1 MKKFLFLF
9 SFIALLC
16 LPWVGRAQTIVD
28 FESGDLSG
36 LSAVSTSVTN
46 DATYPW
52 VVTSNAPAG
61 FNGTYCMKSSNS
73 GVASSSSTIEI
84 TVTFTGNGSIS
95 FLGGCWGEGS
105 YTAWDKCIFS
115 IDGVQQ
121 FANGALAAWG
131 FYTYEITA
139 GTHTFTWSYTKDSS
153 VNPTN
158 DAFYVD
164 DITFELGNN
173 PCAKPTELAYS
184 NVEAHS
190 AMLSWNANGTS
201 SWQICLNGDEENLID
216 ATSNPYTLNGLL
228 SEAPYTVKVRANCGS
243 DGYSYWSSPVS
254 FTTSIACAKPTNLT
268 ASFTPGN
275 GSIATLSWTPADA
288 NASWVL
294 QYGTDNTFAAGT
306 YVEETVSGTPSID
319 LTGLTAETT
328 YYARVSA
335 ICDNSESSQWSSV
348 CSFTPTDAYRI
359 GSGTA
364 TNYYLPSYNYYNY
377 GFSQQIYTAEEIG
390 TSGIISSIAFYNAGA
405 LKSRTYD
412 IYLVNTP
419 KTAFDSTKDWI
430 AVTADDLVYTGE
442 VTMTPGEWT
451 TISFTNEF
459 VYDASYNLAVIVD
472 DNTSSY
478 SFSPHMEC
486 LVFPGT
492 SSSLYA
498 CSDGTDYMPYNP
510 GSHTG
515 TIGNIKNQIL
525 LGITPSGGSVC
536 LRPTNL
542 AVTNITGH
550 TADLSWNPTGDA
562 TAWQICLNNDET
574 NLIDVT
580 GTTYSFTGLNPE
592 TTYTVKMR
600 TNCDDG
606 FSSWTSVV
614 TFTTDVACPA
624 PTGVAVSNVTGH
636 TADLSWNAGDATA
649 WQICLNDDE
658 TNLIDVT
665 VNQYAITG
673 LDPVTSYTV
682 KVRSNC
688 GEEGY
693 SAWATKTFT
702 TDVACPAPT
711 ALNAEIIGTTANLTW
726 NGSADS
732 YVVKYRTAAYALT
745 SFFEDFENGLSN
757 WTIYTEGESPQAN
770 GWRTFNPIISFD
782 EPVYPVSGNYVASA
796 WSWSSVAYDADN
808 WLVSPQ
814 IQLDGNL
821 KFWVMTNGGYPDHYS
836 VLLSTTGN
844 AIADFTTTLQAYGAA
859 PGTWTQ
865 VNIDL
870 SAYAGQVGYIALH
883 HVDEDAN
890 YLFIDDFGLY
900 GDEVPAGEWV
910 SQLVE
915 GNSLTISGLNPE
927 TAYEWTIQGNCTGE
941 EAPSAWSS
949 STFTTDV
956 ACPAPASLAAENITG
971 RTADLSWNGISDSY
985 TIQYRVAGED
995 PAAEWMTATATSN
1008 TLTLT
1013 ALLPETD
1020 YEWQVQG
1027 TCDEETSAWS
1037 NMSTFT
1043 TDELNCLAPTNLS
1056 YEEGSI
1062 TAHGVTLNWTDL
1074 NFEAAAW
1081 QICINNDEENL
1092 LNATVNNYII
1102 TDLTPNTPYTVKVRT
1117 ICDTILSSDWSSILT
1132 FTTLEEIIPS
1142 YVTITGDTL
1151 VCPEATTTL
1160 TATTDVEATFEWEFG
1175 ADEAQVVVPAGTYTV
1190 TVTSTTG
1197 NQLSASITVTTLPTY
1212 NVTDEITICESELP
1226 YDYHGTY
1233 INAAGEYPNIVL
1245 QTVNG
1250 CDSVVNLTLV
1260 VNPVYTV
1267 PDEMTICSSQLPY
1280 EWNGITFTEAGNDTA
1295 TLHTVNGCDSI
1306 VTMTLIVKESYTA
1319 TDSKT
1324 ICASLLPYEW
1334 NGVTFNEAGTQDV
1347 TLEAVNG
1354 CDSVVTMTLVVNPT
1368 YAISEERTVCTSA
1381 LPYTWN
1387 GVAFNEAGT
1396 QTVTLQTANGCDSV
1410 VTMIVAVSTAYE
1422 VTDTK
1427 IICES
1432 ALPYTWNEVVFNEAG
1447 TQAVTMQSS
1456 NGCDSIITMNLI
1468 VNPIYNVT
1476 DEATI
1481 CASALPYEWNG
1492 VTFTEAGTQ
1501 VATLQTVNGCDS
1513 VVTMTLTVNPIYN
1526 VTDEATICASALP
1539 YEWNGVTFTEAGT
1552 LTATLQTVD
1561 GCDSVVVMTLTVNP
1575 IYNVTDEAT
1584 ICASALPYEWNGVTF
1599 TEAGTQ
1605 AATLQTVN
1613 NCDSVVTMTL
1623 TVNPIFNVTDE
1634 ATICASALPYEWN
1647 GVTFTEAGTQVATLQ
1662 TVNGCD
1668 SVVTMT
1674 LTVNPTYNVTDAAT
1688 ICANLLPYTWNGIT
1702 FTEAGTQ
1709 VATLQTVNGCDSV
1722 VTMTLTVNALP
1733 TVTITGETAICQGE
1747 STTLTAAGATTYA
1760 WSTEATTA
1768 AINVNQA
1775 GTYTV
1780 IGTDANGCQNTANV
1794 TVVMNMPTSSTDV
1807 QVACDNY
1814 TWIDGVT
1821 YTTSTNTPTFTLTN
1835 AAGCDSVVTL
1845 NLTINYSSNSQ
1856 DLRTICA
1863 SELPYTWNGVAFTE
1877 AGTQIATL
1885 TNVAGCDSV
1894 VTMTLVV
1901 NPTYNETA
1909 AATICSSELPYEWNG
1924 LTFTEAGTQTLT
1936 LQTVNGCDSIIV
1948 MTLTVNMVDA
1958 TEFTEAACEQYEWN
1972 GVNYTESGDYTQTF
1986 TNAAGCDSTV
1996 TLHLTINHNET
2007 SEFTIE
2013 TNEGCYTWNG
2023 TEYCQSGDYT
2033 QTFETVAGCD
2043 SIVTLHLSVGVGI
2056 ENHEVLIV
2064 KIAPNPAS
2072 NTCRIIGLDTDPVS
2086 VDLYDMNG
2094 KLVRRVNDT
2103 EFDVSTLPTGIYM
2116 VRVYTGEQIV
2126 NLKLVKE

>member
-1 MKKFLFLF
+1 MKKFLLFF

-16 LPWVGRAQTIVD
+16 LTPALKAQTAVTIG
-28 FESGDLSG
+28 SGTATSNYLPTYNYYNYSISQQLYTAAEVGDAGTITSIAFYNDGAEKTRDLSIYM
-36 LSAVSTSVTN
+36 VSTNKETFSSGTDWIAVTAE
-46 DATYPW
+46 DLVFSGEVTLVAGEWTSIELESPFSYDG
-52 VVTSNAPAG
+52 TSNLAIITDDNTG
-61 FNGTYCMKSSNS
+61 GY
-73 GVASSSSTIEI
+73 SSSPHMACR
-84 TVTFTGNGSIS
+84 VF
-95 FLGGCWGEGS
+95 
-105 YTAWDKCIFS
+105 
-115 IDGVQQ
+115 
-121 FANGALAAWG
+121 
-131 FYTYEITA
+131 
-139 GTHTFTWSYTKDSS
+139 
-153 VNPTN
+153 
-158 DAFYVD
+158 
-164 DITFELGNN
+164 
-173 PCAKPTELAYS
+173 
-184 NVEAHS
+184 
-190 AMLSWNANGTS
+190 
-201 SWQICLNGDEENLID
+201 D
-216 ATSNPYTLNGLL
+216 ATSQAIYVYNDYTNYNPTAPISTSGTVASVKNQIQLEIIPQGANVCFKPNNLIATL
-228 SEAPYTVKVRANCGS
+228 
-243 DGYSYWSSPVS
+243 
-254 FTTSIACAKPTNLT
+254 
-268 ASFTPGN
+268 TPGN
-275 GSIATLSWTPADA
+275 GTIATLNWTPAESTT
-288 NASWVL
+288 SWVL
-294 QYGTDNTFAAGT
+294 QYGTDNTFATGSYT
-306 YVEETVSGTPSID
+306 EVSVNGTPSID
-319 LTGLTAETT
+319 LTGLIPETT
-328 YYARVSA
+328 YYARVKTVCSS
-335 ICDNSESSQWSSV
+335 DNESQWSTV
-348 CSFTPTDAYRI
+348 CNFTPTNAYRI

-364 TNYYLPSYNYYNY
+364 TSNYLPSYNYYNF

-405 LKSRTYD
+405 LKSRNYD

-419 KTAFDSTKDWI
+419 KTTFDSTNDWI
-430 AVTADDLVYTGE
+430 AVTADDLVFTGE

-451 TISFTNEF
+451 TISFSNDF
-459 VYDASYNLAVIVD
+459 YYDASYNLAVIVD
-472 DNTSSY
+472 DNTSAY
-478 SFSPHMEC
+478 SFSPHMAC
-486 LVFPGT
+486 LVFPST

-498 CSDGTDYMPYNP
+498 NNDGTDYMPYNP
-510 GSHTG
+510 GSYSG
-515 TIGNIKNQIL
+515 TIGNIKNQIM

-536 LRPTNL
+536 FKPTGV
-542 AVTNITGH
+542 AVSNITGH
-550 TADLSWNPTGDA
+550 TADLSWNAGDA

-580 GTTYSFTGLNPE
+580 EIPYTFTGLIPE

-614 TFTTDVACPA
+614 
-624 PTGVAVSNVTGH
+624 
-636 TADLSWNAGDATA
+636 
-649 WQICLNDDE
+649 
-658 TNLIDVT
+658 
-665 VNQYAITG
+665 
-673 LDPVTSYTV
+673 
-682 KVRSNC
+682 
-688 GEEGY
+688 
-693 SAWATKTFT
+693 TFT

-941 EAPSAWSS
+941 EAPSTWSS

-956 ACPAPASLAAENITG
+956 ACPAPVSLAAENITG
-971 RTADLSWNGISDSY
+971 RTADLSWIGISDSY
-985 TIQYRVAGED
+985 TVQYRVAGED

-1092 LNATVNNYII
+1092 LNATVNNYIL

-1160 TATTDVEATFEWEFG
+1160 TAATDVEATFEWDFG

-1250 CDSVVNLTLV
+1250 CDSIVNLTLV

-1347 TLEAVNG
+1347 TLEAENG

-1447 TQAVTMQSS
+1447 TQAVTLQSS

-1605 AATLQTVN
+1605 VATLQTVN
-1613 NCDSVVTMTL
+1613 GCDSVVTMTL

>member
-16 LPWVGRAQTIVD
+16 LPWVGRAQQHVYTFN
-28 FESGDLSG
+28 FEDG
-36 LSAVSTSVTN
+36 LTSLEAFATVTN
-46 DATYPW
+46 DASYPW
-52 VVTSNAPAG
+52 VVTSDAPEG
-61 FNGTYCMKSSNS
+61 VQGSRCIKSSNS
-73 GVASSSSTIEI
+73 GVASSSSTISV
-84 TVTFTGNGSIS
+84 TVTFLGDGSIS
-95 FLGGCWGEGS
+95 FLGGCWGEGTS
-105 YTAWDKCIFS
+105 TVWDKCIFK
-115 IDGVQQ
+115 IDNVQQ
-121 FANGALAAWG
+121 FSYGALQAWNT
-131 FYTYEITA
+131 YTFPVEE
-139 GTHTFTWSYTKDSS
+139 GTHTFTWSYNKDSS
-153 VNPTN
+153 VNPTT
-158 DAFYVD
+158 DAFFVD
-164 DITFELGNN
+164 NLTFDI
-173 PCAKPTELAYS
+173 
-184 NVEAHS
+184 
-190 AMLSWNANGTS
+190 GT
-201 SWQICLNGDEENLID
+201 
-216 ATSNPYTLNGLL
+216 P
-228 SEAPYTVKVRANCGS
+228 
-243 DGYSYWSSPVS
+243 
-254 FTTSIACAKPTNLT
+254 IACAKPTNLT
-268 ASFTPGN
+268 ASITPGN

-510 GSHTG
+510 GSYTG

-624 PTGVAVSNVTGH
+624 PT
-636 TADLSWNAGDATA
+636 
-649 WQICLNDDE
+649 
-658 TNLIDVT
+658 
-665 VNQYAITG
+665 
-673 LDPVTSYTV
+673 
-682 KVRSNC
+682 
-688 GEEGY
+688 
-693 SAWATKTFT
+693 
-702 TDVACPAPT
+702 

-770 GWRTFNPIISFD
+770 GWRTFNPILSFD

-941 EAPSAWSS
+941 EAPSTWSS

-956 ACPAPASLAAENITG
+956 ACPAPVSLAAENITG

-1037 NMSTFT
+1037 NISTFT

-1092 LNATVNNYII
+1092 LNATVNNYIL

-1160 TATTDVEATFEWEFG
+1160 TAATDVEATFEWDFG

-1250 CDSVVNLTLV
+1250 CDSIVNLTLV

-1347 TLEAVNG
+1347 TLEAENG

-1410 VTMIVAVSTAYE
+1410 VTMIIAVSTAYE

-1605 AATLQTVN
+1605 VATLQTVN

-1924 LTFTEAGTQTLT
+1924 LTFTEAGTQPLT

-1996 TLHLTINHNET
+1996 TLHLTIDHNET

>member
-16 LPWVGRAQTIVD
+16 LPWVGRAQQHVYTFD
-28 FESGDLSG
+28 FEDG
-36 LSAVSTSVTN
+36 LTSLEAFATVTN
-46 DATYPW
+46 DASYPW
-52 VVTSNAPAG
+52 VVTSDAPEG
-61 FNGTYCMKSSNS
+61 VQGSRCIKSSNS
-73 GVASSSSTIEI
+73 GVASSSSTISV
-84 TVTFTGNGSIS
+84 TVTFLGDGSIS
-95 FLGGCWGEGS
+95 FLGGCWGEGTS
-105 YTAWDKCIFS
+105 TVWDKCIFK
-115 IDGVQQ
+115 IDNVQQ
-121 FANGALAAWG
+121 FSYGALQAWNT
-131 FYTYEITA
+131 YTFPVEE
-139 GTHTFTWSYTKDSS
+139 GTHTFTWSYNKDSS
-153 VNPTN
+153 VNPDT
-158 DAFYVD
+158 DAFFID
-164 DITFELGNN
+164 DLTFDIGVATGC
-173 PCAKPTELAYS
+173 PKPANLTATE
-184 NVEAHS
+184 VGAHS
-190 AMLSWNANGTS
+190 ALLSWSQTGDAAA
-201 SWQICLNGDEENLID
+201 WQICINNDEDHLID
-216 ATSNPYTLNGLL
+216 VTSTSHTLTNL
-228 SEAPYTVKVRANCGS
+228 APETSFSAKVRANCGGS
-243 DGYSYWSSPVS
+243 YSNWTQPVS
-254 FTTSIACAKPTNLT
+254 FTTLIACPNPTGLT
-268 ASFTPGN
+268 AALTPGN
-275 GSIATLSWTPADA
+275 GSIATLNWTQPGESTSWI
-288 NASWVL
+288 L
-294 QYGTDNTFAAGT
+294 QYDTTNTFATA
-306 YVEETVSGTPSID
+306 VEETVNGTPSIN
-319 LTGLTAETT
+319 LIGLTPETQ
-328 YYARVSA
+328 YYAKVKSD
-335 ICDNSESSQWSSV
+335 CGDLDGESTWSNIA
-348 CSFTPTDAYRI
+348 SFTPTDAYTITLNDGTTTNNYVPVYGLYVDDYSKSQFIIPAQDLDELAGAEITKLTFYASTQSTNWGAALFDVRLKEIEYTTFPSTTFEDWDGMTLVYAGSLGISNNQMIINFTEPFTYQGGDLMI
-359 GSGTA
+359 GINETTSGTYA
-364 TNYYLPSYNYYNY
+364 SSYWY
-377 GFSQQIYTAEEIG
+377 GVSQSDYTAIG
-390 TSGIISSIAFYNAGA
+390 GYSNGSSNYFNRYMF
-405 LKSRTYD
+405 L
-412 IYLVNTP
+412 P
-419 KTAFDSTKDWI
+419 KVSIDFNPASSCVKP
-430 AVTADDLVYTGE
+430 TGLT
-442 VTMTPGEWT
+442 V
-451 TISFTNEF
+451 S
-459 VYDASYNLAVIVD
+459 
-472 DNTSSY
+472 
-478 SFSPHMEC
+478 
-486 LVFPGT
+486 
-492 SSSLYA
+492 
-498 CSDGTDYMPYNP
+498 
-510 GSHTG
+510 
-515 TIGNIKNQIL
+515 
-525 LGITPSGGSVC
+525 
-536 LRPTNL
+536 
-542 AVTNITGH
+542 NITGH
-550 TADLSWNPTGDA
+550 TAD
-562 TAWQICLNNDET
+562 I
-574 NLIDVT
+574 
-580 GTTYSFTGLNPE
+580 
-592 TTYTVKMR
+592 
-600 TNCDDG
+600 
-606 FSSWTSVV
+606 
-614 TFTTDVACPA
+614 
-624 PTGVAVSNVTGH
+624 
-636 TADLSWNAGDATA
+636 SWNAGDATA

-732 YVVKYRTAAYALT
+732 YVVKYRTAGSDGNFY
-745 SFFEDFENGLSN
+745 EDFEDSL
-757 WTIYTEGESPQAN
+757 N
-770 GWRTFNPIISFD
+770 GWTLVDYDGDGYNWLHHINTGS
-782 EPVYPVSGNYVASA
+782 ENLTAHSGLG
-796 WSWSSVAYDADN
+796 VAYSMSYDNNYGALTPDN
-808 WLVSPQ
+808 WLISPQ
-814 IQLDGNL
+814 VPMGGTVS
-821 KFWVMTNGGYPDHYS
+821 FWAVGQDDDYAEEHFAIY
-836 VLLSTTGN
+836 VSTTGTN
-844 AIADFTTTLQAYGAA
+844 ISDFTQISQEFIATDTY
-859 PGTWTQ
+859 TQ
-865 VNIDL
+865 YTADL
-870 SAYAGQVGYIALH
+870 SSYTGTGYVAIRHFNITDMFYLN
-883 HVDEDAN
+883 VDD
-890 YLFIDDFGLY
+890 ITITG
-900 GDEVPAGEWV
+900 GTPVPAGEWV

-941 EAPSAWSS
+941 EAPSTWSS

-956 ACPAPASLAAENITG
+956 ACPAPVSLAAENITG

-985 TIQYRVAGED
+985 TVQYRVAGED

-1013 ALLPETD
+1013 ALLPETN

-1092 LNATVNNYII
+1092 LNATVNNYIL

-1160 TATTDVEATFEWEFG
+1160 TATTDVEATFEWDFG

-1250 CDSVVNLTLV
+1250 CDSIVNLILV

-1295 TLHTVNGCDSI
+1295 TLQTVNGCDSI

-1347 TLEAVNG
+1347 TLEAENG

-1605 AATLQTVN
+1605 VATLQTVN
-1613 NCDSVVTMTL
+1613 GCDSVVTMTL

>member
-105 YTAWDKCIFS
+105 YTAWDKCIFA

-131 FYTYEITA
+131 FYTYEVTA

-254 FTTSIACAKPTNLT
+254 FTTLIACAKPTNLT

-306 YVEETVSGTPSID
+306 YVEEPVSGTPTIN

-405 LKSRTYD
+405 LKSRNYD

-472 DNTSSY
+472 DNTSAY

-510 GSHTG
+510 GSYSG
-515 TIGNIKNQIL
+515 TIGNIKNQIM

-536 LRPTNL
+536 FRPTNL

-580 GTTYSFTGLNPE
+580 GTTYPFTGLNPE

-614 TFTTDVACPA
+614 
-624 PTGVAVSNVTGH
+624 
-636 TADLSWNAGDATA
+636 
-649 WQICLNDDE
+649 
-658 TNLIDVT
+658 
-665 VNQYAITG
+665 
-673 LDPVTSYTV
+673 
-682 KVRSNC
+682 
-688 GEEGY
+688 
-693 SAWATKTFT
+693 TFT

-732 YVVKYRTAAYALT
+732 YVVKYRTAAYAPA
-745 SFFEDFENGLSN
+745 SFFNDFENGLN
-757 WTIYTEGESPQAN
+757 GWTIIRANEGTEYTD
-770 GWRTFNPIISFD
+770 WRQFNPGLFQTPID
-782 EPVYPVSGNYVASA
+782 AHSGNYVAMSR
-796 WSWSSVAYDADN
+796 SWSTNGYDVDN
-808 WLVSPQ
+808 WLITPQ
-814 IQLDGNL
+814 VTLDGTL
-821 KFWVMTNGGYPDHYS
+821 KYWVRDDGYWHEHYD
-836 VLLSTTGN
+836 VYVSTTTN
-844 AIADFTTTLQAYGAA
+844 DISAFTLLYE
-859 PGTWTQ
+859 PGDASDSWTQ
-865 VNIDL
+865 VSVDL
-870 SAYAGQVGYIALH
+870 SSFNGATGYIAFRH
-883 HVDEDAN
+883 TDEGQD

-941 EAPSAWSS
+941 EAPSTWSS

-985 TIQYRVAGED
+985 TVQYRVAGED
-995 PAAEWMTATATSN
+995 PAAEWMTATAPSN

-1013 ALLPETD
+1013 ALLPETN

-1043 TDELNCLAPTNLS
+1043 TDELSCLAPTNLS

-1092 LNATVNNYII
+1092 LNATVNNYIL

-1160 TATTDVEATFEWEFG
+1160 TATTDVEATFEWDFG

-1226 YDYHGTY
+1226 YDYHGTD

-1260 VNPVYTV
+1260 VNPIYTV

-1347 TLEAVNG
+1347 TLEAENG

-1456 NGCDSIITMNLI
+1456 NGCDSIITMTLT
-1468 VNPIYNVT
+1468 VNPIYNDT

-1513 VVTMTLTVNPIYN
+1513 VVTMTLTVNPI
-1526 VTDEATICASALP
+1526 
-1539 YEWNGVTFTEAGT
+1539 FK
-1552 LTATLQTVD
+1552 
-1561 GCDSVVVMTLTVNP
+1561 
-1575 IYNVTDEAT
+1575 
-1584 ICASALPYEWNGVTF
+1584 
-1599 TEAGTQ
+1599 
-1605 AATLQTVN
+1605 
-1613 NCDSVVTMTL
+1613 
-1623 TVNPIFNVTDE
+1623 VTDE

-1780 IGTDANGCQNTANV
+1780 IGTDANGCQNTADV

-1948 MTLTVNMVDA
+1948 MTLAVNMVDA